1 MSEKKLQM
9 LLESTVIVLA
19 IWLVNQ
25 MADRFNTQ
33 LDLTEEKRYTISN
46 AVRELLGSLE
56 EEIFFEVYLEGELPS
71 NFKRFQKAIAE
82 MLDQF
87 ASESGDLISYK
98 FIDPSQATNALA
110 RSQFYQSLMIKG
122 VEPTNLSYR
131 NASGDRLEKLIFPG
145 AIVSKGTQ
153 EVPAN
158 LLKGSS
164 ATGPEGQLNQAIE
177 GLEYQ
182 LARAILQLEG
192 LSMKKIGYING
203 HGVLDSLSI
212 TGFRNTVLS
221 KYDLVNV
228 SLERKGELSGYDAL
242 VLAKPSGAFSER
254 DKYLMDQYLMRGGN
268 ILFFLDALSLPNLDS
283 IFGEGTIAIPREL
296 NLTDMLFRYGIRIN
310 QNYVLDVNSGK
321 LPVVTGNIG
330 DQPQIQLIT
339 WPFLPVLTRFS
350 KHPSVRNLDAIL
362 GQFISE
368 VDTVK
373 ASGIK
378 KTPLITT
385 SQYTK
390 VVGSPVRVSF
400 NDLRNKLRPEKFTDG
415 PKTIGYLLEGRFTSL
430 YANRI
435 IPKGFDNANFVDR
448 GVPGKVIVVGDGDIV
463 RNEIDPK
470 SGEALGLGVEPFTGT
485 TYANEDFLL
494 NVLAYLVDDSGLIEA
509 RSRKVKIRPLDR
521 VKVQSERTKW
531 QFINLVTPVVL
542 ILLPGLARWYWRR
555 KKFAP

>member
-9 LLESTVIVLA
+9 LLESIVIVLS

-25 MADRFNTQ
+25 LADRFNTQ

-46 AVRELLGSLE
+46 AVKELLGNLE
-56 EEIFFEVYLEGELPS
+56 EEIFFEVYLEGELPG
-71 NFKRFQKAIAE
+71 NFKRFQRATTE

-87 ASESGDLISYK
+87 ASESGNLIAYK
-98 FIDPSQATNALA
+98 FIDPSQATNAQA
-110 RSQFYQSLMIKG
+110 RSQFYQSLMTKG
-122 VEPTNLSYR
+122 VEPTNLSYK
-131 NASGDRLEKLIFPG
+131 NASGDRTEKLIFPG

-164 ATGPEGQLNQAIE
+164 AAGPEEQLNQAIE

-182 LARAILQLEG
+182 LATAILQLEG
-192 LSMKKIGYING
+192 TSVKKIGYITG

-212 TGFRNTVLS
+212 AGFRNTVLS

-242 VLAKPSGAFSER
+242 VVAKPGDAFSER
-254 DKYLMDQYLMRGGN
+254 DKYLMDQYLMRGGS
-268 ILFFLDALSLPNLDS
+268 ILFFIDALSLPNLDS

-296 NLTDMLFRYGIRIN
+296 SLTDMLFRYGIRIN

-330 DQPQIQLIT
+330 GQPQIQMIT

-373 ASGIK
+373 AAGIK

-400 NDLRNKLRPEKFTDG
+400 NDLRDKLRPEKFTDG
-415 PKTIGYLLEGRFTSL
+415 PKTIGYLLEGRFMSL

-435 IPKGFDNANFVDR
+435 IPKGFDNANFIDR
-448 GVPGKVIVVGDGDIV
+448 GVPGKVIVVGDGDVV

-509 RSRKVKIRPLDR
+509 RSRKVKIRPLDK
-521 VKVQSERTKW
+521 VKVQNEKTKW

-542 ILLPGLARWYWRR
+542 ILLLGLARWYWRR
-555 KKFAP
+555 KKFAS